1 VILTAT
7 ARPPPM
13 KPRRP
18 LLCLLVAAAA
28 CLTGCQTNPGT
39 GAPLDTTK
47 YTIESTDK
55 FVLLDESL
63 RTGVTC
69 TGLQERIL
77 PDGRLE
83 VVANVKNR
91 GPQFLRVQL
100 NCVFKDEQGLS
111 VHDETPFR
119 NLALAGNTTEA
130 VLFNSANNLARR
142 YTIQVREK
150 R

>member
-1 VILTAT
+1 
-7 ARPPPM
+7 M

-18 LLCLLVAAAA
+18 LLCLLVVAAA
-28 CLTGCQTNPGT
+28 CLAGCQTNPGT

-47 YTIESTDK
+47 FTIESTDK
-55 FVLLDESL
+55 FVLLDEAVQ
-63 RTGVTC
+63 TGITC

-91 GPQFLRVQL
+91 GPQFLRIQIS
-100 NCVFKDEQGLS
+100 CVFKDEQGLS
-111 VHDETPFR
+111 TRDETPLR

-130 VLFNSANNLARR
+130 VRFDSANNLARR
-142 YTIQVREK
+142 YTIQVRMK